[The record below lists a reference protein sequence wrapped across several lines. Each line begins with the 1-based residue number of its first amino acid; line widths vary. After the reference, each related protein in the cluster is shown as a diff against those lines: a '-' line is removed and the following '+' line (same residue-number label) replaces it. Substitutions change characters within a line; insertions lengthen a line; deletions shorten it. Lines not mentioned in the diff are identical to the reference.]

1 MATHLSGRG
10 KDIMNVETAA
20 LEAAVQRLIR
30 LLEAEAEEQ
39 NAYIFH
45 FPDGRVSLELE
56 WIDVASIIRSVIE
69 VYVEQTNGH
78 ISQSR
83 ELGAKQDR
91 RDVEKAS

>member
-10 KDIMNVETAA
+10 QDIMNVVETAA
-20 LEAAVQRLIR
+20 LEAAVQTLIR

-78 ISQSR
+78 IS
-83 ELGAKQDR
+83 LP
-91 RDVEKAS
+91 